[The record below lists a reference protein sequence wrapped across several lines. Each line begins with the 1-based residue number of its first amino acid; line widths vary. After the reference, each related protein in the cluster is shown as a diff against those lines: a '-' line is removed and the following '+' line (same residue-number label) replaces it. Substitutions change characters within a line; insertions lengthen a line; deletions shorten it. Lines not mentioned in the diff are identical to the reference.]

1 MTSRP
6 ATGGLRVSVCHRVQ
20 RAFDSAPSRREA
32 FVRRARGGLDRSIT
46 CISQVIA
53 TTTIV
58 VRLPYRQLKKPFFGR
73 FMVPWRSPLSGEDVA
88 TWASVRF
95 PSDSGAEL
103 VGLVAS
109 PLSAPRG
116 VMVLGH
122 PMGREAKAY
131 FLKNGL
137 AAFYRQ
143 LGFHVL
149 AFDFNGFGESG
160 MGSFDFDRDVLAAGL
175 EARRRWP
182 TLPLGYHG
190 VSLGG
195 QWSAITLADPSH
207 PFRFATIE
215 SAAPTL
221 ESFWIRSR
229 VAFLVLRGMYAL
241 NPAGARRIRMVS
253 RITEARGL
261 SKVLFVYSRGDTWV
275 PLENG
280 QQLIDGCGAPKEAL
294 ILERAEHA
302 LVMRSDE
309 REVYL
314 DRLRAFCEERL
325 RESQAQ

>member
-1 MTSRP
+1 M
-6 ATGGLRVSVCHRVQ
+6 L
-20 RAFDSAPSRREA
+20 
-32 FVRRARGGLDRSIT
+32 
-46 CISQVIA
+46 
-53 TTTIV
+53 
-58 VRLPYRQLKKPFFGR
+58 RLPYRQLKKPFFGR
-73 FMVPWRSPLSGEDVA
+73 FMVPWRSPLSGDDAAAWEP
-88 TWASVRF
+88 VRF

-103 VGLVAS
+103 SGLFAA
-109 PLSAPRG
+109 PTAAPRG

-131 FLKNGL
+131 FLKSGL

-149 AFDFNGFGESG
+149 AFDFNGFGQSG
-160 MGSFDFDRDVLAAGL
+160 MGSFDFDRDVVAAGL
-175 EARRRWP
+175 EARRRVP
-182 TLPLGYHG
+182 TLPIGYHG

-195 QWSAITLADPSH
+195 QWSTIALADPSH

-221 ESFWIRSR
+221 ESFWIRSH
-229 VAFLVLRGMYAL
+229 VAYLALRGLYAV
-241 NPAGARRIRMVS
+241 NPSGARRIRMVA
-253 RITEARGL
+253 RITEARGV

-275 PLENG
+275 PLQNG
-280 QQLIDGCGAPKEAL
+280 QQLIDACTVPKETL

-314 DRLRAFCEERL
+314 DRLRVFCEERL
-325 RESQAQ
+325 REQA